1 MIAPSL
7 PQIGLSV
14 AQASKLIGVSRYKGY
29 ELIHKGKL
37 RAFRDSQGLIKIDP
51 NETQRYLREEAR

>member
-7 PQIGLSV
+7 PQVGLSV
-14 AQASKLIGVSRYKGY
+14 AQASKLIGVSRYRGY

-37 RAFRDSQGLIKIDP
+37 RAFKDEQGLIKVAPEEIH
-51 NETQRYLREEAR
+51 RYLREEV